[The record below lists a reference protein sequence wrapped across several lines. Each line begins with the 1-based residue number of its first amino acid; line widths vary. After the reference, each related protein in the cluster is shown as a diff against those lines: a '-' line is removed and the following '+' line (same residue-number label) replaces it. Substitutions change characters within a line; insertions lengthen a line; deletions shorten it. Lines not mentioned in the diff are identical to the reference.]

1 MVKCISEVETLAD
14 TILYDHAG
22 EYDES
27 SHGPAVYKLG
37 QIEKQ
42 KKEERVFAAITQ
54 SWLRRLLF
62 GNQKIQV
69 QKEYLDLLSTFHYPH
84 HQQYLDF
91 MALKVGFPHTYAK
104 SYAIWKRGNPY

>member
-14 TILYDHAG
+14 TVLYNPDG
-22 EYDES
+22 IYDVK

-37 QIEKQ
+37 RIEKQ
-42 KKEERVFAAITQ
+42 KKEERRFAAITQ
-54 SWLRRLLF
+54 SWLRSLLF

-69 QKEYLDLLSTFHYPH
+69 QKEYLDLSTFHYPH
-84 HQQYLDF
+84 HQKYLDF